1 MKPLITALLVSAS
14 VLLIGEAAGAASLAS
29 GQKLKVHVDPKMVDA
44 ETAALWQRF
53 GSWCAIAE
61 WQPAVKKCEAS
72 KEGDNVFR
80 TLTLENG
87 GKIKEK
93 LLDETP
99 TSYRYSIIESP
110 LPVKN
115 YEAQFSITLNPAAPG
130 EVNVEWY
137 ATYDPADGKSEK
149 SARALIDGSFKDG
162 IAKIKVKLGD
172 KASGAPAR
180 LDCAR
185 YLPAAGITIGVP
197 CDQYG
202 NGLKGR

>member
-1 MKPLITALLVSAS
+1 MKLLITALLVSVS
-14 VLLIGEAAGAASLAS
+14 VLLSSAPAGAANLAS
-29 GQKLKVHVDPKMVDA
+29 GQKLEVQVDPKKLDV

-53 GSWCAIAE
+53 GGWCAIAE
-61 WQPAVKKCEAS
+61 WQPAVKKCEES

-80 TLTLENG
+80 TLTLGNG

-115 YEAQFSITLNPAAPG
+115 YEAQFSITPDVAAPD
-130 EVNVEWY
+130 EVNIEWY
-137 ATYDPADGKSEK
+137 ATYDAADGKTEK
-149 SARALIDGSFKDG
+149 VARAFIDGSFKDG
-162 IAKIKVKLGD
+162 IANIKAKLGD
-172 KASGAPAR
+172 KASGTPAR

-185 YLPAAGITIGVP
+185 YLPAAGITIAVP
-197 CDQYG
+197 CDQ
-202 NGLKGR
+202 